1 MKIIYDHSKGHVIND
16 RVFCEVFCL
25 PETETNDD
33 LLDLGWLPYPSFQIP
48 YWYQSQSVRIDP
60 SKISLSYKRRK
71 IISELRYEIFDY
83 TSQKNEV
90 DEFFYDYF
98 DKKSFDL
105 KNSYDTNSVNPN
117 IEIMRI
123 IYQDRT
129 AGFVRFQT
137 FERNI
142 LGFETAYDLNLAD
155 FSLGKTAIIL
165 LAQETALREKNYLYV
180 YESYQNHF
188 SYKSDIVGAEYWEG
202 EKWV

>member
-1 MKIIYDHSKGHVIND
+1 MKIIYDHSNGHVIND

-33 LLDLGWLPYPSFQIP
+33 LLESGWLPYPSFKIP
-48 YWYQSQSVRIDP
+48 YWYQSQSVRINP

-71 IISELRYEIFDY
+71 ILSELSYEIFDY
-83 TSQKNEV
+83 SSRKIEV

-98 DKKSFDL
+98 DRKSYDL
-105 KNSYDTNSVNPN
+105 KNSYDVNSVNPN
-117 IEIMRI
+117 IEILRI
-123 IYQDRT
+123 IYQDKT
-129 AGFVRFQT
+129 VGFVRFQT

-142 LGFETAYDLNLAD
+142 LGFESSYDLNLPR

-165 LAQETALREKNYLYV
+165 LSQETALRNKNHVYV

-188 SYKSDIVGAEYWEG
+188 SYKLEIVGAEYWEG